1 MFCQLKG
8 VEWPSCRIM
17 EGMSLLTASREEYL
31 RRGRRLEYFTI
42 AYNSVE
48 GVCSLVAGL
57 IAGSVSLVG
66 FGLDSIIEVAS
77 GAALIWRLRQDS
89 DVRRREHVERIA
101 LRIVGACFV
110 ALAAYV
116 LYESISTLVWRALPA
131 RSILGIVVA
140 GASVVVMPLLARAKR
155 RVALQLGSHAMQ
167 ADSKQADFCGL
178 LSAILLCGL
187 LTNALFG
194 WWWMDPAAAL
204 VMVPIIAKEGFD
216 GLRGRDCCQCE

>member
-1 MFCQLKG
+1 
-8 VEWPSCRIM
+8 
-17 EGMSLLTASREEYL
+17 MSVATASREDYL
-31 RRGRRLEYFTI
+31 RQGRRLEYFTV
-42 AYNSVE
+42 AYNSLE
-48 GVCSLVAGL
+48 GVCSIVAGL

-66 FGLDSIIEVAS
+66 FGMDSIIEVAS
-77 GAALIWRLRQDS
+77 GAALIWRLQQDF
-89 DVRRREHVERIA
+89 DVRRREQVERTA
-101 LRIVGACFV
+101 LRIVGLCFI
-110 ALAAYV
+110 ALAAYI
-116 LYESISTLVWRALPA
+116 LYESISTLVRRASPD
-131 RSILGIVVA
+131 RSNVGIVVA

-204 VMVPIIAKEGFD
+204 VMVPIIAKEGLD
-216 GLRGRDCCQCE
+216 GVRGRNCCQCG